1 MTMEI
6 QQSRT
11 IRDSAA
17 ALMNSRE
24 FDIYS
29 ADGAAV
35 VAVRRTVFASAPAVL
50 VAIATACWININK
63 FINHY

>member
-1 MTMEI
+1 MTVEI
-6 QQSRT
+6 QQSR
-11 IRDSAA
+11 IVRDSAA

-50 VAIATACWININK
+50 VAIATAC
-63 FINHY
+63 